1 MTRDPQLDRA
11 QEIQSQETRALWK
24 LAAYIF
30 GVVAISGL
38 LLAVNAGMV
47 FGLAT
52 NLEARFQTFPLIEP
66 ITQYAIYV
74 VPVLF
79 LYLEWYAWD
88 VLISMRRHS

>member
-1 MTRDPQLDRA
+1 MPSDQQHEQTL
-11 QEIQSQETRALWK
+11 ESRALWK

-30 GVVAISGL
+30 GVVVISVL

-52 NLEARFQTFPLIEP
+52 ALEARFQTFPLIEP

-88 VLISMRRHS
+88 VLISIRRHK

>member
-1 MTRDPQLDRA
+1 MQRDEEQDRIEESKA
-11 QEIQSQETRALWK
+11 IWK
-24 LAAYIF
+24 LSAYVF

-52 NLEARFQTFPLIEP
+52 SLGSRFQTFPLIEP
-66 ITQYAIYV
+66 ITQFAIYV

-88 VLISMRRHS
+88 VLISIRRHK

>member
-1 MTRDPQLDRA
+1 MQRDNEQDRL
-11 QEIQSQETRALWK
+11 EESQALWK
-24 LAAYIF
+24 LSAYIF
-30 GVVAISGL
+30 GVVAISAL

-52 NLEARFQTFPLIEP
+52 SLGTRFQNFPLIEP
-66 ITQYAIYV
+66 LTQYAIYV

-88 VLISMRRHS
+88 VLISIRRRK

>member
-1 MTRDPQLDRA
+1 MQRDNE
-11 QEIQSQETRALWK
+11 QERLVESQALWK
-24 LAAYIF
+24 LSAYIF
-30 GVVAISGL
+30 GVVAVSAL

-52 NLEARFQTFPLIEP
+52 SLGTRFQNFPLIEP
-66 ITQYAIYV
+66 LTQYAIYV

-88 VLISMRRHS
+88 VLISIRRRR